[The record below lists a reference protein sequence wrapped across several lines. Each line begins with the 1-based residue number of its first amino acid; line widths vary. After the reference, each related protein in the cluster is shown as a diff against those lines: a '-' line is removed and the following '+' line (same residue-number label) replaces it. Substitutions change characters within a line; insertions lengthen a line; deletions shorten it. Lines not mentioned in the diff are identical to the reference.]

1 MFVFAVDDAGPS
13 YSWGYGSEPVDVSG
27 DINYRLMTITGQNLG
42 NATGAYIDLNNNGQ
56 EDNNEICADFTRV
69 NSTKLTCS
77 IPVDLDGINPGTY
90 DINVVLSDG
99 TQLELS
105 QYFRYYRSQTGVFM
119 NSAAALDNTV
129 LSPTDDG
136 GSLLGQPETVEVI
149 DESGQVIESNSSPDE
164 TSSVS
169 SRATTQ
175 SGELSLMSKLQGFG
189 HMISLNNVGLFQVG
203 DSNGDSHNLK
213 ITTG

>member
-1 MFVFAVDDAGPS
+1 MLDQAS
-13 YSWGYGSEPVDVSG
+13 SGSLVGLDSSGNPVV
-27 DINYRLMTITGQNLG
+27 
-42 NATGAYIDLNNNGQ
+42 
-56 EDNNEICADFTRV
+56 
-69 NSTKLTCS
+69 K
-77 IPVDLDGINPGTY
+77 
-90 DINVVLSDG
+90 
-99 TQLELS
+99 
-105 QYFRYYRSQTGVFM
+105 FRYYRSQTGVFM
-119 NSAAALDNTV
+119 NSADILNNTV

-164 TSSVS
+164 ASSAS
-169 SRATTQ
+169 NQATAQ

-189 HMISLNNVGLFQVG
+189 HMISLNNIRLFQVS